1 MKKIF
6 KLFMMLLLT
15 TAFSVSLAACG
26 DDDEPSASKDEKIH
40 VINASSQEINAQINI
55 SGTDYS
61 VDKGWTPYYS
71 YKFSLEPGEEIT
83 YDAPENGIHD
93 IYLSMR
99 MNGKV
104 VFSPKYTTP
113 IIKITDNDLKK
124 WAPES

>member
-26 DDDEPSASKDEKIH
+26 DDDEPSDSKDGKIH

-61 VDKGWTPYYS
+61 NDEGWTPYYS

-93 IYLSMR
+93 IYFSMR
-99 MNGKV
+99 VNGKV
-104 VFSPKYTTP
+104 VFSPEYKTK